1 MTKNQNDLEFF
12 NVIGGKSR
20 PADKYHKVME
30 PRAEEELQDAPT
42 ASTKGLDDAVAASQ
56 EAFKSF
62 RWSTNADRRELLLAV
77 RQNILNN
84 VELLTAILT
93 RETDKSELMA
103 QIEVERAAFHFE
115 SYADTQL
122 EDELQYED
130 DEVKI
135 LAQSVV
141 PTRFYQ
147 ALSSNANIGEQMT
160 LHPGIAH
167 ISFTGTTNVERKIAA
182 ICARTVKK
190 VILEMASS
198 HASIVCEDVNLAEAV
213 PKVAQA
219 CLFHAGQICVAAK
232 RIYVHE
238 MIYDELLNMLKKE
251 NKKYAIAE
259 DASLPLMF
267 DPLSNRVNYEQ
278 CLDILDDPPIIVT
291 RPPEDSYL
299 VAEEQFG
306 PIIPVMSWA
315 DETDVI
321 ALSNIHNGG
330 LGASFHTPDLD
341 RAQKIARQLES
352 GTVWINKSEI
362 PHHANFVEGMK
373 LSGYGGELGK
383 QALLSYCYTD
393 ISIWEVMQC
402 KKCMRAGLFL

>member
-1 MTKNQNDLEFF
+1 M
-12 NVIGGKSR
+12 IGGKSR
-20 PADKYHKVME
+20 PADKYDKVMD

-62 RWSTNADRRELLLAV
+62 RWSTNAERRELLLACRKV
-77 RQNILNN
+77 YHK
-84 VELLTAILT
+84 V
-93 RETDKSELMA
+93 
-103 QIEVERAAFHFE
+103 
-115 SYADTQL
+115 ADTQL

-130 DEVKI
+130 NEVKI
-135 LAQSVV
+135 
-141 PTRFYQ
+141 
-147 ALSSNANIGEQMT
+147 
-160 LHPGIAH
+160 
-167 ISFTGTTNVERKIAA
+167 
-182 ICARTVKK
+182 K
-190 VILEMASS
+190 VILETASN
-198 HASIVCEDVNLAEAV
+198 HASIVCEDSNLAEAV
-213 PKVAQA
+213 PKVAQV

-238 MIYDELLNMLKKE
+238 MIYDEFLNMLKE

-259 DASLPLMF
+259 DASMPLMF

-278 CLDILDDPPIIVT
+278 CLDILDDRKKNGHNIITGGEDTPDRKGFWIAPIIVT

-306 PIIPVMSWA
+306 KLEINMMCGFWTLTYPHAGPIIPVMSWA

-321 ALSNIHNGG
+321 ARSNIHNGG

-352 GTVWINKSEI
+352 GTVWINKSKI
-362 PHHANFVEGMK
+362 PHHASFVEAMK

>member
-1 MTKNQNDLEFF
+1 M
-12 NVIGGKSR
+12 IGGKSR
-20 PADKYHKVME
+20 PADKYDKVMD

-62 RWSTNADRRELLLAV
+62 RWSTNAERRELLLACRKV
-77 RQNILNN
+77 YHK
-84 VELLTAILT
+84 V
-93 RETDKSELMA
+93 
-103 QIEVERAAFHFE
+103 
-115 SYADTQL
+115 ADTQL
-122 EDELQYED
+122 EDELQYKD
-130 DEVKI
+130 NEVKI
-135 LAQSVV
+135 ETA
-141 PTRFYQ
+141 
-147 ALSSNANIGEQMT
+147 SN
-160 LHPGIAH
+160 
-167 ISFTGTTNVERKIAA
+167 
-182 ICARTVKK
+182 
-190 VILEMASS
+190 
-198 HASIVCEDVNLAEAV
+198 HASIVCEDSNLAEAA

-238 MIYDELLNMLKKE
+238 MIYDEFLNMLKKE
-251 NKKYAIAE
+251 TKKYAIAE

-291 RPPEDSYL
+291 RPPEDSYF

-306 PIIPVMSWA
+306 KLEINMIHVMA

-321 ALSNIHNGG
+321 ARSNIHNGG

-352 GTVWINKSEI
+352 GTVWINKSKI
-362 PHHANFVEGMK
+362 PHHASFVEAMK